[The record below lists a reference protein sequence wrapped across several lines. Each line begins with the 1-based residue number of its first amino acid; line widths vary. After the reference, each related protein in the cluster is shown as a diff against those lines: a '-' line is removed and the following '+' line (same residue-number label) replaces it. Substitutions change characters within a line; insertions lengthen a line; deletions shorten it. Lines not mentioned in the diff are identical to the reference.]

1 MDPAKAHRT
10 VCKNKGCVPGSGDGS
25 QCSSWAG
32 GKEKKGQHGQLGQRE
47 TGTGNG
53 VGQAKEKKKV
63 KRFVRIVVVVS
74 GQREENLLK
83 ADRRTHKYER
93 QFDELSLPCTRLL
106 NEAYGRYLL

>member
-53 VGQAKEKKKV
+53 VGQAKEKKRSSASSVLWLWFPGSRKKTCL
-63 KRFVRIVVVVS
+63 KRTARHTNMK
-74 GQREENLLK
+74 G
-83 ADRRTHKYER
+83 
-93 QFDELSLPCTRLL
+93 SLMSCHFL
-106 NEAYGRYLL
+106 AHDY